1 MKMYDMADTGA
12 SVRKINKE
20 KVLKHDDVMITTE
33 AFIKY
38 LFEGLGKWLD
48 FRLVDA
54 NGKYVG
60 SLDIYEI
67 NMKSR
72 IASIS
77 LTADDI
83 DGDE

>member
-1 MKMYDMADTGA
+1 MKMYDMSDTDA
-12 SVRKINKE
+12 SVKKMTEE
-20 KVLKHDDVMITTE
+20 KTLKYNDIMITTE

>member
-1 MKMYDMADTGA
+1 MKLYDMSDTNA
-12 SVRKINKE
+12 SVKKMTKE

-54 NGKYVG
+54 NGKYIG
-60 SLDIYEI
+60 SLYIYEI

-77 LTADDI
+77 LTTDDI

>member
-1 MKMYDMADTGA
+1 MKIYDMSDTDA
-12 SVRKINKE
+12 SVKKMTE
-20 KVLKHDDVMITTE
+20 KKTLKHDDIMITTE